1 MAAPHR
7 GRRNTKPVRGHVPV
21 RGQQFPRAA
30 RVQSA
35 RQRLRVTGSA
45 TDRAAHQKAGP
56 MGYIGPAQAITSAN
70 DRDDDARHARGFALV
85 PDCISLRQGAV
96 AQASVGQHGSAPAAP
111 ASPGRLLLCAA
122 PEEQAMLA
130 AQSSVHDI
138 QSIQLLLV
146 IAVVLSVIF
155 WKLVLKMIII
165 VLTIVLTIL
174 ITSGAV
180 ALLGSLHHLIK

>member
-1 MAAPHR
+1 
-7 GRRNTKPVRGHVPV
+7 
-21 RGQQFPRAA
+21 
-30 RVQSA
+30 
-35 RQRLRVTGSA
+35 
-45 TDRAAHQKAGP
+45 

-70 DRDDDARHARGFALV
+70 DRDDDARQAGGFALV
-85 PDCISLRQGAV
+85 PDFISLRQGAA
-96 AQASVGQHGSAPAAP
+96 AQASVGQHGSAPVTP
-111 ASPGRLLLCAA
+111 GFPGRLLLCAA

-138 QSIQLLLV
+138 QSIQLLIV
-146 IAVVLSVIF
+146 IAAVLTVIF

-165 VLTIVLTIL
+165 VLAVVLTIL

>member
-1 MAAPHR
+1 MDEATPSRCAVISRP
-7 GRRNTKPVRGHVPV
+7 TK
-21 RGQQFPRAA
+21 
-30 RVQSA
+30 
-35 RQRLRVTGSA
+35 
-45 TDRAAHQKAGP
+45 KAGP

-70 DRDDDARHARGFALV
+70 DRDDDARQAGGFALV
-85 PDCISLRQGAV
+85 PDFISLRQGAA
-96 AQASVGQHGSAPAAP
+96 AQASVGQHGSAPVTP
-111 ASPGRLLLCAA
+111 GFPGRLLLCAA

-138 QSIQLLLV
+138 QSIQLLIV
-146 IAVVLSVIF
+146 IAAVLTVIF

-165 VLTIVLTIL
+165 VLAVVLTIL

>member
-1 MAAPHR
+1 
-7 GRRNTKPVRGHVPV
+7 
-21 RGQQFPRAA
+21 
-30 RVQSA
+30 
-35 RQRLRVTGSA
+35 
-45 TDRAAHQKAGP
+45 
-56 MGYIGPAQAITSAN
+56 
-70 DRDDDARHARGFALV
+70 
-85 PDCISLRQGAV
+85 
-96 AQASVGQHGSAPAAP
+96 
-111 ASPGRLLLCAA
+111 
-122 PEEQAMLA
+122 MLA